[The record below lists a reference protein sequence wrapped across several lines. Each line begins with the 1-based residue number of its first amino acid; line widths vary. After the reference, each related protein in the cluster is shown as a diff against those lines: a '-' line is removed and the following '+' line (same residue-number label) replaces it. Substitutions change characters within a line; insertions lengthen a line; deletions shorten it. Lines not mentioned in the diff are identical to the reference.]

1 MKIRR
6 SYLFGVIV
14 RDRKDKLRI
23 DEAAELAE
31 ALSTAEY
38 IRNLINEDF
47 KKRGLKPLK
56 RVSLRRA
63 QCMRGH
69 PYNRANTLW
78 RKVNG
83 RKWKICRVCK
93 RIKEKEYYHN
103 VRKKNATKQG
113 VSRISRQ
120 NEGNSC

>member
-23 DEAAELAE
+23 DEAADLSN
-31 ALSTAEY
+31 ALSTAGW
-38 IRNLINEDF
+38 IRTLINEDF
-47 KKRGLKPLK
+47 KKRGWKPLK
-56 RVSLRRA
+56 RVSLKRV
-63 QCMRGH
+63 QCLRGH
-69 PYNRANTLW
+69 PYNRANTLF
-78 RKVNG
+78 RKDG
-83 RKWKICRVCK
+83 YKICRVCK